1 MASKA
6 RKIILIILAVFLLI
20 VLVIAI
26 LLWRAG
32 LFAEPEIS
40 LDSRG
45 PLHYVYVERTGPFR
59 EVPQGYKQADLLI
72 EQQNIEVGLACGSF
86 LDNPADVEQDK
97 LRWRAGYLVTDS
109 VFVEEPL
116 HFLTI
121 IEGLYLVASIK
132 ANPMVAPFKTYPAM
146 TKWLSANAYTVVGPA
161 YELYHEDG
169 LIEVLFPVKPTNE

>member
-6 RKIILIILAVFLLI
+6 RKIILIILAVFFLI
-20 VLVIAI
+20 VLVVSI

-32 LFAEPEIS
+32 LFAEPAIS

-45 PLHYVYVERTGPFR
+45 PFHYVYVERTGPFR
-59 EVPQGYKQADLLI
+59 EVPQGYKQADSLI
-72 EQQNIEVGLACGSF
+72 KKQEIGVGLACGSY
-86 LDNPADVEQDK
+86 LDNPANVAQEK
-97 LRWRAGYLVTDS
+97 LRWRAGYLVADS
-109 VFVEEPL
+109 VLVEEPL

-121 IEGLYLVASIK
+121 TEGLYLVASIK

-161 YELYHEDG
+161 YEMYHEDG
-169 LIEVLFPVKPTNE
+169 LIEVLFPVKPANE